1 MAIGAGQLRA
11 VLPCDGYDW
20 SDAAA
25 GATVEPRWIRQQHHP
40 TSPSYGDQF
49 RNVTRDTLDV
59 RRPLESQIS
68 DRRWA
73 IGRSLVF
80 RYPEMGKG
88 WVIRSILPGS
98 ICDEEQGGS
107 YGSRGQGQ
115 EQG

>member
-1 MAIGAGQLRA
+1 M
-11 VLPCDGYDW
+11 
-20 SDAAA
+20 
-25 GATVEPRWIRQQHHP
+25 
-40 TSPSYGDQF
+40 
-49 RNVTRDTLDV
+49 TRDILDV
-59 RRPLESQIS
+59 RPLSESQIS
-68 DRRWA
+68 DRCWA

-88 WVIRSILPGS
+88 MGDPVDPAGH